1 MRLKLRDYQLIQND
15 VDFIRDL
22 KKQGGETLKKCF
34 QCATCSVVCDLSPS
48 ENAFPRKEM
57 IWANWGMKQ
66 ELLSDPD
73 IWLCH
78 GCMECS
84 QQCPRGARPADL
96 LSAVRD
102 YVYKYFA
109 VPKFMGRA
117 LASPKYLP
125 LLFLLPVVMISLLVL
140 ITQNWDLGNLFPFPK
155 GPFRYKNFV
164 AHGPIEALFISGNIL
179 IFAFTFWGYKRYWR
193 NLRCKLNY
201 PKVRSFWNSVM
212 EVFKDLILHQKFRQC
227 RTNSSRFLGHFFIFY
242 GFIGAMISTGVVV
255 VNVVGIFGQILPEY
269 MNLPI
274 RMFAGFDIH
283 NPEELREFFG
293 LCVKLFGILSGILIV
308 FGSLMCILMRYQTPI
323 SQGRS
328 SYSDMLFLWVVW
340 GVALTGLLCTIF
352 RLMQTA
358 WLGYPTYF
366 VHLVL
371 VYFLLWYMPYSKFAH
386 MVYRFLGLIFLKMY
400 GRENKQ
406 SFFFVQQN

>member
-1 MRLKLRDYQLIQND
+1 MRDFLPVNND
-15 VDFIRDL
+15 VEFILDL
-22 KKQGGETLKKCF
+22 KRHGGETLKKCF

-48 ENAFPRKEM
+48 DNPFPRKEM
-57 IWANWGMKQ
+57 IWASWGLKH

-109 VPKFMGRA
+109 VPKFMGKA
-117 LASPKYLP
+117 LESPSYLP
-125 LLFLLPVVMISLLVL
+125 LLFLLPVILISLLAL
-140 ITQNWDLGNLFPFPK
+140 ITQNWNLANLFPLPE
-155 GPFRYKNFV
+155 GAFRYKNFI

-179 IFAFTFWGYKRYWR
+179 IFAFMFWGYKRYWE
-193 NLRCKLNY
+193 NLRCKHNF
-201 PKVRSFWNSVM
+201 PKVRSFWNSLI
-212 EVFKDLILHQKFRQC
+212 EVFKDLILHRKFRQC
-227 RTNSSRFLGHFFIFY
+227 QTNSSRFWGHLFIFY
-242 GFIGAMISTGVVV
+242 GFIGAIISTAIVV
-255 VNVVGIFGQILPEY
+255 VNVIGVFGQILPED

-274 RMFAGFDIH
+274 RMLAGFDIH
-283 NPEELREFFG
+283 NPMELLEFFG
-293 LCVKLFGILSGILIV
+293 LCVKLFGILSGVLIV
-308 FGSLMCILMRYQTPI
+308 LGSLICILRRYQTPI

-328 SYSDMLFLWVVW
+328 SYSDMLFLWIVW
-340 GVALTGLLCTIF
+340 GVAFTGLLCVIF

-366 VHLVL
+366 IHLVL

-386 MVYRFLGLIFLKMY
+386 MVYRVLGLIFLKMY
-400 GRENKQ
+400 DRENKQ
-406 SFFFVQQN
+406 SFFVTQSN